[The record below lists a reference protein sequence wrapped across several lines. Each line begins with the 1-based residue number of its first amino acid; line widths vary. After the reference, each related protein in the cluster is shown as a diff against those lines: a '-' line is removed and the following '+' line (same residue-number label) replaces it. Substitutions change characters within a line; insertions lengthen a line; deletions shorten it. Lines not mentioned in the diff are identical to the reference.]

1 MSGVDLDGREIRKGA
16 ADCDC
21 ATVRRTANGGTRPAG
36 AARRSSSGSRA
47 PAARRW
53 SSPNGPAALGVIHLK
68 DIVKGGM
75 RERFAQLRAMGI
87 KTVMITG
94 DNPLTAAAIASEAGV
109 DDFLARR
116 RPKTRW
122 R

>member
-16 ADCDC
+16 AERSRIRHRQRRHGLAGAAADRRTDRPRRRH
-21 ATVRRTANGGTRPAG
+21 AAGRGRRTAC
-36 AARRSSSGSRA
+36 
-47 PAARRW
+47 
-53 SSPNGPAALGVIHLK
+53 LGVIYLK

-75 RERFAQLRAMGI
+75 RERFAALRAMGI

-109 DDFLARR
+109 DDFLAEARR
-116 RPKTRW
+116 KTRW